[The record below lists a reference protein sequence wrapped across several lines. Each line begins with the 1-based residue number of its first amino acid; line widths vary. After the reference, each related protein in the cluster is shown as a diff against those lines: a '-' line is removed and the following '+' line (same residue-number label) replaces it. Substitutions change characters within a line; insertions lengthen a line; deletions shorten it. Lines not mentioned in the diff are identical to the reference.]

1 MRPVPRRAVNDLSRL
16 LLANDLDAL
25 VAVFDEHG
33 VDLDVFG
40 ELTDEDLREM
50 GLSLGDRKRI
60 LRVQRHMG
68 DSPEAP
74 EGDAEGDEPASAPE
88 RRQITVLFADVV
100 GFTDLSTRLD
110 PEDLR
115 AVLRRYTEAV
125 ERCVSRYGGHVAK
138 YLGDGAMV
146 YFGWPV
152 ARENDAERAVRT
164 ALDLVD
170 EVGRIEAL
178 PDRPLEARVGVATGP
193 VVIGDL
199 VESEDYRERSV
210 VGTTPNLAARLE
222 GVANPG
228 SVVISDTTRKVVG
241 DLFELTDLGPT
252 QVKGLSEPVRVWE
265 VEGESR
271 LASRFR
277 ALRGDRILPL
287 VGRGMEVGILEQ
299 ASRTVEGGTLQVVH
313 LLGEAG
319 IGKSRLLQWLRD
331 DLRDRGWVEQ
341 VLSCSPYHSGSA
353 FWPVVRNLEESAGI
367 EAQAPPAVRLSRL
380 AEMLAE
386 GGLDGEANLPIF
398 AKLLGIPLTDDVAP
412 SGLEPIQEKEA
423 VLRGI
428 VARARHRSTKAP
440 LLLTVEDLHW
450 SDPSTNELLA
460 RCLTELKGARVLMV
474 VTYRPVFDPPWP
486 TSGHVRV
493 ELGRLPAGSAEQ
505 IVSELCRDRGLDPA
519 MIRMIVHRT
528 DGVPLFVEELT
539 KTVLEAGT
547 PGAVD
552 EHDPTSIP
560 ETLHD
565 SLLARLDRQ
574 GAAKGVAQIAACVGR
589 EFSAKL
595 VREVAD
601 LAPDRVDRALER
613 LRDSQLIEKE
623 HGLGEGRYSFRH
635 ALVHEAAYNSLL
647 RSTRTGLHRRIASA
661 LEDGDVDVAPEIM
674 AHHYGRAGAPDR
686 EADYWLRAGQNA
698 LATTAYPEAI
708 QHFTAGL
715 EAVRRIGE
723 PDPARELTLQ
733 VLRAVPLTFTQGWA
747 SEEVGAAYRRAHAL
761 CEVLGGS
768 AETFPTLVGVF
779 TYHLVRGE
787 FELAYQLAVSN
798 EEVARASASD
808 DLMVEAL
815 HDRGTSSLYMGRF
828 AEAVDHLTRTLDAYD
843 SDRHAHH
850 KLIYNKL
857 AGPTA
862 AVHLMMARA
871 VQGRGDETRRLYDEA
886 LRLADLGDHAFT
898 RTWVRTGY
906 CIALIHLH
914 DLPQL
919 AEVCASMIQESQE
932 LGFPN
937 WLAQGLVWS
946 GWAASEGG
954 DPEGGLGMVRQ
965 GLDIWNMT
973 GARLMR
979 PYLESRLLAV
989 QLALDHLDDA
999 EATYLGI
1006 CSLAEETGEMWSAA
1020 ETHRLGAEV
1029 ARRRDGPTSPAAG
1042 ERTARGLALARRQG
1056 ALLYEVAL
1064 LADVARHGQGPGGG
1078 RDPREEAEA
1087 ALVRLPEAHHPFVG
1101 RVRTLIDGAP
1111 S

>member
-1 MRPVPRRAVNDLSRL
+1 MSDLSRL
-16 LLANDLDAL
+16 LRAHDLDAL
-25 VAVFDEHG
+25 IETFAEHG

-60 LRVQRHMG
+60 LRVQRHIG
-68 DSPEAP
+68 APPEAP
-74 EGDAEGDEPASAPE
+74 GDDAATGEPASAPE

-178 PDRPLEARVGVATGP
+178 ADQPLEARVGIATGP

-222 GVANPG
+222 GLATPG
-228 SVVISDTTRKVVG
+228 AVVISDTTRRVVG
-241 DLFELTDLGPT
+241 DLFELTDRGPT
-252 QVKGLSEPVRVWE
+252 PVKGLSEPVRVWE
-265 VEGESR
+265 VVGESR
-271 LASRFR
+271 LASRYR
-277 ALRGDRILPL
+277 ALRGGRILPL
-287 VGRGMEVGILEQ
+287 VGRGMEVAILDQ
-299 ASRTVEGGTLQVVH
+299 ASRTAEAGTLQVVH

-331 DLRDRGWVEQ
+331 DLRERGWVEQ

-353 FWPVVRNLEESAGI
+353 FWPVVRNLESAGI
-367 EAQAPPAVRLSRL
+367 EPQAPPAVRLARL
-380 AEMLAE
+380 AEVLEE
-386 GGLDGEANLPIF
+386 GGLDGEANLPTF
-398 AKLLGIPLTDDVAP
+398 AKLLGIPLTDDIAP

-428 VARARHRSTKAP
+428 VAQARHRSTTAP

-460 RCLTELKGARVLMV
+460 RCLTELQGERVLLV
-474 VTYRPVFDPPWP
+474 VTYRPVFEPPWP
-486 TSGHVRV
+486 TSGHVRI
-493 ELGRLPAGSAEQ
+493 ELGRLPPGSAEE
-505 IVSELCRDRGLDPA
+505 IVSELCRDRGLDAA
-519 MIRMIVHRT
+519 MIRMIVDRT

-539 KTVLEAGT
+539 KTVLEAGA
-547 PGAVD
+547 PAANG

-589 EFSAKL
+589 EFSAEL

-601 LAPDRVDRALER
+601 VPPESVDRALER
-613 LRDSQLIEKE
+613 LRDSQLIERE
-623 HGLGEGRYSFRH
+623 HGLGDRRYSFRH

-647 RSTRTGLHRRIASA
+647 RSTRTGLHQRIAGV
-661 LEDGDVDVAPEIM
+661 LEGSGIDVAPEIM

-686 EADYWLRAGQNA
+686 EADYWLQAGQNA

-715 EAVRRIGE
+715 EAVGRIGQ
-723 PDPARELTLQ
+723 PDPARELSLQ

-747 SEEVGAAYRRAHAL
+747 SDEVGAAYRRAHAL

-798 EEVARASASD
+798 EEVARASGSN

-828 AEAVDHLTRTLDAYD
+828 TEAVDHLTRTLDAYD
-843 SDRHAHH
+843 SDLHAHH

-871 VQGRGDETRRLYDEA
+871 VQGRGDETRRLYQEA
-886 LRLADLGDHAFT
+886 LRLTELGDHAFT
-898 RTWVRTGY
+898 RTWVQTGY
-906 CIALIHLH
+906 CIALIHLY
-914 DLPQL
+914 DLETLSQ
-919 AEVCASMIQESQE
+919 VCAPMIAESQE

-946 GWAASEGG
+946 GWATSEGG
-954 DPEGGLGMVRQ
+954 DPERGLDMVRQ
-965 GLDIWNMT
+965 GLEIWNMT

-989 QLALDHLDDA
+989 QLTLDQLDDA
-999 EATYLGI
+999 EASYLDI
-1006 CSLAEETGEMWSAA
+1006 CRLTEETGEMWSAA
-1020 ETHRLGAEV
+1020 ETHRLGAQV
-1029 ARRRDGPTSPAAG
+1029 ARRRHGPSSDEAQ
-1042 ERTARGLALARRQG
+1042 ERAARGLALARRQG
-1056 ALLYEVAL
+1056 ALLYEVDL
-1064 LADVARHGQGPGGG
+1064 LADLARHGPSAGGT
-1078 RDPREEAEA
+1078 RDARDELEA
-1087 ALVRLPEAHHPFVG
+1087 ALTRLPETHHPFVG